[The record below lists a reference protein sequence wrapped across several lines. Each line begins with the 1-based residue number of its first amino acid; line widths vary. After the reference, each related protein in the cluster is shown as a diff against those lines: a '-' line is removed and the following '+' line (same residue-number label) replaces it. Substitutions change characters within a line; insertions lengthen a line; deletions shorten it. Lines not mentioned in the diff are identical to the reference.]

1 MIFFFFLNHAQII
14 LINQKL
20 KHNKNIVEEQ
30 NSYIH
35 KHIKFE

>member
-1 MIFFFFLNHAQII
+1 MIFFFLNHAQII

-20 KHNKNIVEEQ
+20 KHNKNTVEEL